1 MKDAQGIDR
10 VRCEIKQGAD
20 TGYVRID
27 GGIDWYQNN
36 ANGFLS
42 AINSMKAAGI
52 DKLMCYI
59 NSPGGS
65 MFEANEIYNIIK
77 SFSTEDKRYLE
88 IGALCCSAATT
99 IALAFSKA
107 NTTGYSNLTYM
118 MHNPTTDMYGAEVKD
133 LESGIN
139 LLTNMKEGYVKMM
152 ATRTGLSKTQ
162 ISNKMDAT
170 WWLTAEQ
177 CLQYSL
183 IGSIKDEQAPVP
195 QDAAQI
201 FNKFHFENVPAV
213 LNKVIFK
220 EVDQVEEEEE
230 PIVQPSND
238 VSKIKT
244 QMKNFVT
251 LLMASMTAIKT
262 YLKNEN
268 ASEAEVV
275 AALTQAFGEKETKIT
290 ELTNSLK
297 VSEDK
302 VKELN
307 TQVENH
313 NKQMIKARLDLAQ
326 NVEKKITAEQRKVY
340 EEQAPTLGYDGLDK
354 ILNALPARTSVKLQL
369 EDPKNAG
376 KKKEG
381 EQEEREEPEYVEK
394 ENGARVYNSNKKN
407 QGEVYARMV
416 LAQAKASK

>member
-1 MKDAQGIDR
+1 
-10 VRCEIKQGAD
+10 
-20 TGYVRID
+20 
-27 GGIDWYQNN
+27 
-36 ANGFLS
+36 
-42 AINSMKAAGI
+42 
-52 DKLMCYI
+52 
-59 NSPGGS
+59 
-65 MFEANEIYNIIK
+65 
-77 SFSTEDKRYLE
+77 
-88 IGALCCSAATT
+88 
-99 IALAFSKA
+99 
-107 NTTGYSNLTYM
+107 
-118 MHNPTTDMYGAEVKD
+118 
-133 LESGIN
+133 
-139 LLTNMKEGYVKMM
+139 
-152 ATRTGLSKTQ
+152 
-162 ISNKMDAT
+162 
-170 WWLTAEQ
+170 
-177 CLQYSL
+177 
-183 IGSIKDEQAPVP
+183 
-195 QDAAQI
+195 
-201 FNKFHFENVPAV
+201 
-213 LNKVIFK
+213 
-220 EVDQVEEEEE
+220 
-230 PIVQPSND
+230 
-238 VSKIKT
+238 
-244 QMKNFVT
+244 MKNFVT